1 MITIRPATTSDED
14 AEVVG
19 RLMLDA
25 FPTTFTYIFGDRDR
39 QAAQAVGYGLRA
51 FGSLPDAWLAE
62 TDSTCIGLIL
72 VRWENRATPF
82 AAARAFR
89 AMAGVLG
96 PMRTLQVAYHIPPLP
111 PHWLHV
117 REAYISALAVTTTAR
132 RRGHGSALLKHAINV
147 AISRGYAHI
156 TLRVDKHNQPA
167 LELFQKHTFMPEERR
182 FQFIF
187 NLVRRHF
194 GQVIMTRRLTRLQ

>member
-1 MITIRPATTSDED
+1 MISIRPATTSDED
-14 AEVVG
+14 AEAVG

-25 FPTTFTYIFGDRDR
+25 FPATFTYIFRDRDR

-51 FGSLPDAWLAE
+51 FGSMPDAWLAE
-62 TDSTCIGLIL
+62 SDSTCIGLIL
-72 VRWENRATPF
+72 VRWQNRATPF
-82 AAARAFR
+82 AAVRAFL
-89 AMAGVLG
+89 AMASVLG
-96 PMRTLQVAYHIPPLP
+96 PLRTLRVAYHIPPLP

-117 REAYISALAVTTTAR
+117 HEAYISALAVTPATR

-147 AISRGYAHI
+147 ATARGYAQI
-156 TLRVDKHNQPA
+156 TLRVDKDNQPA
-167 LELFQKHTFMPEERR
+167 LELFQKHTFVAEERR

-194 GQVIMTRRLTRLQ
+194 GQVIMTRQLTRLQ